1 MRSGNSYQSRNGGLM
16 NRREILIAMI
26 AGVLLLGGK
35 ATAGE
40 VPTDMHKTAQ
50 WMVEQEKA
58 WAEQSC
64 GKPWV
69 LQELLANDFQGTSPK
84 GTRYGRP
91 TETPVYDP
99 ATFHTDCRLLTS
111 DVRFFG
117 ADVAVVYGSES
128 SVATLADSK
137 HERRCLAW
145 TDTWLKRN
153 GKWQIIAAH
162 DTRVDCPST

>member
-1 MRSGNSYQSRNGGLM
+1 MFRQLILSIVIVGVFWFSGEAHSGELPAHSSR
-16 NRREILIAMI
+16 
-26 AGVLLLGGK
+26 
-35 ATAGE
+35 T
-40 VPTDMHKTAQ
+40 TQ
-50 WMVEQEKA
+50 WMIDQEKA

-69 LQELLANDFQGTSPK
+69 LSKLLADDFQGTSPK
-84 GTRYGRP
+84 GNRYGKP
-91 TETPVYDP
+91 TGTPVYDP

-117 ADVAVVYGSES
+117 SDVAIVYGSES
-128 SVATLADSK
+128 RVVALPESK

-145 TDTWLKRN
+145 TDMWLKRK

-162 DTRVDCPST
+162 DTRVDCPPS